1 MKMDTNTLIAVSV
14 DGFLVIFFIYALL
27 DVYRIAPSKAV
38 KPLRPEVREVMKP
51 RPEVREVVKP
61 RPEVREVV
69 KPRPEVREVVKPRPE
84 VREVVKP
91 RPEVREV
98 VKPRSSQNLIDI
110 EGIGSTNA
118 LKLRTIG
125 IETTTDLLDAC
136 ATQKGREELAK
147 KTGASPRLIL
157 EWVNLAGLFSTKGVG
172 EEYPDLLE
180 EAMRTQ

>member
-38 KPLRPEVREVMKP
+38 KPLRPEVREVM
-51 RPEVREVVKP
+51 
-61 RPEVREVV
+61 

>member
-38 KPLRPEVREVMKP
+38 KPLRPEVREVM
-51 RPEVREVVKP
+51 
-61 RPEVREVV
+61 
-69 KPRPEVREVVKPRPE
+69 KPRPE

>member
-38 KPLRPEVREVMKP
+38 KPLRPEVREVM
-51 RPEVREVVKP
+51 KP

>member
-69 KPRPEVREVVKPRPE
+69 KPRPEVREVVKPRS
-84 VREVVKP
+84 R
-91 RPEVREV
+91 
-98 VKPRSSQNLIDI
+98 QNLIDI